1 MLIGIREPVLN
12 GISISMDKIEEKA
25 SSLLVTESRLRR
37 ALRHDE
43 FFLVYQPIF
52 NLLTRRITGVEAL
65 IRWQQPDGSCLLPSF
80 FIPLAEKTGLIVP
93 IGEWVLR
100 TACQETMGFIRK
112 LSAPLSLAVNLS
124 PRQLREASLLENI
137 AQVLNETG
145 FDPNLLE
152 LEITEGIL
160 LDQGF
165 ATENAI
171 RRLREMGIKIVLDD
185 FGSGYSGL
193 GYLRRFPIDRLK
205 IDRSFVADIEK
216 DLPLTSA
223 VIQLGQNLKVQ
234 VTAEGVE
241 TPEQWQFLLEH
252 GCDDAQGYH
261 LAMPMPAEELLDYL
275 TGKWFTA

>member
-1 MLIGIREPVLN
+1 
-12 GISISMDKIEEKA
+12 MDRIDKKTPG
-25 SSLLVTESRLRR
+25 LLVTEGG
-37 ALRHDE
+37 LRHAQTHGE

-65 IRWQQPDGSCLLPSF
+65 IRWQQPDGSCLLPSS
-80 FIPLAEKTGLIVP
+80 FIPLAEKTGIIVP

-100 TACQETMGFIRK
+100 TACSQTAGFIRA
-112 LSAPLSLAVNLS
+112 LGAPLSLAVNLS
-124 PRQLREASLLENI
+124 PRQLREGSLLENI
-137 AQVLNETG
+137 SRILDETG
-145 FDPNLLE
+145 FDPKLLE
-152 LEITEGIL
+152 LEITEGLL
-160 LDQGF
+160 LDNG
-165 ATENAI
+165 AGTENAI
-171 RRLREMGIKIVLDD
+171 RQLRKRGIKIVLDD

-216 DLPLTSA
+216 DLPLTAA
-223 VIQLGQNLKVQ
+223 VIQLGHSLKAQ

-261 LAMPMPAEELLDYL
+261 LAMPMNAEELIDYL
-275 TGKWFTA
+275 TAKWCVT